1 MKAVGFRQSLPVS
14 HPEALIDLELPLPV
28 PEAHDVLVKISAIAV
43 NPVDTKIRRL
53 AAPAVG
59 EVRIPGWDAVGEI
72 VTTGSA
78 VSGFQP
84 GQRVYYAGALARQG
98 SNAQYQ
104 AVDARLIAVAP
115 QSLSDEQAA
124 AMPLTTITAWEI
136 LFDRLQVQRKDAE
149 PRKPRQRTLLI
160 TGGAGGVGSM
170 MIQLAKQ
177 LTDLTVIATASRE
190 SSAAWCRELGADHV
204 INHHQPLPPQLQ
216 AFGLNSVDMIA
227 SLTHTTDYM
236 AQYVECL
243 TPQGQLAVID
253 DADVLDVMPLKRKSI
268 SLHWESMFTR
278 SMFSTEDIAAQ
289 GALLAE
295 VAALVDSGCL
305 RTTLSEVMQPF
316 NAATLREA
324 HRLIETQQTIGKI
337 VISGFAAE

>member
-14 HPEALIDLELPLPV
+14 HPEALFDLELPLPV

-53 AAPAVG
+53 AAPAEG

-204 INHHQPLPPQLQ
+204 INHHQPLLPQLQ

-295 VAALVDSGCL
+295 VAALVESGRL

-337 VISGFAAE
+337 VISGFASE